1 MLGFWEGGIMV
12 FTSAVVVSNLKIL
25 LFAEEFNF
33 LLYLTIFGS
42 ILVYLLS
49 FLVL

>member
-33 LLYLTIFGS
+33 LLYLTI
-42 ILVYLLS
+42 LW
-49 FLVL
+49 FLQVQL